1 MAGEGI
7 AKRVLINALHPVR
20 ETGRF
25 ISANPKRREACVS
38 HNNLRS
44 AFELLSDFKSGQLEP
59 GAEISDEQVV
69 LLDLLCKDLLPSEIF
84 SLDHLE
90 SLIHKMACADSE
102 WNRKCQ
108 ITIEYFY
115 SLSSVGK
122 IAEADKIKNEF
133 IGSCSSA
140 WYRGIVDSL

>member
-1 MAGEGI
+1 M
-7 AKRVLINALHPVR
+7 
-20 ETGRF
+20 
-25 ISANPKRREACVS
+25 SQ
-38 HNNLRS
+38 NNLRS
-44 AFELLSDFKSGQLEP
+44 AFKLLSDFKSGQLEP
-59 GAEISDEQVV
+59 GTEISDEQVV

-108 ITIEYFY
+108 ITIDRFY

-140 WYRGIVDSL
+140 WYRGIVDGL